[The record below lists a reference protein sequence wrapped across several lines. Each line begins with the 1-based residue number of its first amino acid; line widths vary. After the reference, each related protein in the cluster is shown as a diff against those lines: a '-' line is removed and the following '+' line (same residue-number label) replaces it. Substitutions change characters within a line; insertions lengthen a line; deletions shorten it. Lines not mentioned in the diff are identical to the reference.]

1 MSEVGLIH
9 RANQTLEE
17 IRDAGNG
24 SDQPQLIERHFKNP
38 PVIAALSRIAMQGSW
53 LSDAFSKV
61 ERVPRGSNGERENDV
76 EHSFMLAVVAPNLA
90 RIIRPD
96 LDENKMRL
104 YSLVHDMLEI
114 ETGDVATFSTS
125 PQELAEKE
133 RLEHAAMEALL
144 PKLPPIEAEALTAYE
159 EQADPESRFVR
170 MVDKILPV
178 VLDIVGQGVRVVEE
192 DYGINSLHSLEA
204 SHDKLVAK
212 VAAMFGEEFPE
223 LVDTYI
229 ALAYA
234 FEQQY
239 AKESQTRI
247 ARTPDRPHH
256 LKEIERKW
264 TILPEHLP
272 DLSQYEC
279 SVIRQGYLAIGS
291 DGSETRVRSFDD
303 ERFEL
308 TVKTPGTI
316 ERGEQNIKIDRAMFE
331 ALWPQTESARIE
343 KTRYYIPYTDNLGRK
358 YVIELDVYGGSLEG
372 KLITAEIEFPGR
384 EADARVQATA
394 FQAPD
399 WFGDDVSDDGRY
411 KNHALAS
418 MQHGFL
424 TLGS

>member
-1 MSEVGLIH
+1 MATANQEN
-9 RANQTLEE
+9 RANHTLEA
-17 IRDAGNG
+17 IRSEADLSSQSRPTEHCFEKPAIITKL
-24 SDQPQLIERHFKNP
+24 SH
-38 PVIAALSRIAMQGSW
+38 IAIQGCR
-53 LSDAFSKV
+53 LSDVFSQV

-90 RIIRPD
+90 RIVRPE
-96 LDENKMRL
+96 LDENTIRL

-125 PQELAEKE
+125 QQELAEKA
-133 RLEHAAMEALL
+133 RLEQAAMKALL
-144 PKLPPIEAEALTAYE
+144 PKLPPIEAEALIAYE
-159 EQADPESRFVR
+159 KQADAESRFVR

-178 VLDIVGQGVRVVEE
+178 GLDIVGQGVRVVEE
-192 DYGINSLHSLEA
+192 DYGISSLRSLEA

-212 VAAMFGEEFPE
+212 VDAMFGEEFPE

-229 ALAYA
+229 SLAYV

-247 ARTPDRPHH
+247 TRTPDRPHH

-264 TILPEHLP
+264 TVLPEHLP
-272 DLSQYEC
+272 NLSQYGY
-279 SVIRQGYLAIGS
+279 STIRQGYLGIGS
-291 DGSETRVRSFDD
+291 DGSETRIRSFDD

-308 TVKTPGTI
+308 TTKSPGTI
-316 ERGEQNIKIDRAMFE
+316 ERSEQNIKIDRPLFE
-331 ALWPQTESARIE
+331 ALWPQTGSLRIE
-343 KTRYYIPYTDNLGRK
+343 KTRYYIPYTDNLGRE
-358 YVIELDVYGGSLEG
+358 YVIELDVYGGDLEG

-384 EADARVQATA
+384 EADARVQAAA

-399 WFGDDVSDDGRY
+399 WFRNDVTGDPRY

>member
-1 MSEVGLIH
+1 MTTPN
-9 RANQTLEE
+9 RANKTLTQLRSE
-17 IRDAGNG
+17 ASCGNWT
-24 SDQPQLIERHFKNP
+24 QPVEYCLEQP
-38 PVIAALSRIAMQGSW
+38 AVIAKLSHIAIQGCQ
-53 LSDAFSKV
+53 LSDIFSQV
-61 ERVPRGSNGERENDV
+61 ERVPRGSSGERENDV
-76 EHSFMLAVVAPNLA
+76 EHSFMLATVAPNLA
-90 RIIRPD
+90 RIIRPSLNED
-96 LDENKMRL
+96 TIRL
-104 YSLVHDMLEI
+104 YALVHDMLEI

-125 PQELAEKE
+125 HQELVEKE
-133 RLEHAAMEALL
+133 HLEQAAMEALL
-144 PKLPPIEAEALTAYE
+144 PKLPPIEAEALIAYE

-178 VLDIVGQGVRVVEE
+178 VLDIVGQGARVVEE
-192 DYGINSLHSLEA
+192 DYGINSLQSLEA

-212 VAAMFGEEFPE
+212 VDAMFGGEFPE
-223 LVDTYI
+223 LVDTYV

-239 AKESQTRI
+239 AKESQARI

-264 TILPEHLP
+264 IIPPEHLP
-272 DLSQYEC
+272 DLSQYER

-291 DGSETRVRSFDD
+291 DGSETRIRSFDNK
-303 ERFEL
+303 RFEL

-331 ALWPQTESARIE
+331 ALWPQTEGARIK
-343 KTRYYIPYTDNLGRK
+343 KTRYYIPYTDNLGRDH
-358 YVIELDVYGGSLEG
+358 VIELDVYGGSLEG

-384 EADARVQATA
+384 EADARVQAMA

-399 WFGDDVSDDGRY
+399 WFGSEVSDDGRY